1 MKRTLSA
8 LVLPTTGRERTRTIG
23 ASCVRG
29 VETEGWAKSKRA
41 FKALLSI
48 VCIAASTGAQ
58 AGYSNLF
65 LFSDSLSDTGN
76 NAFVFDVVGAAGT
89 PPLPPGT
96 LRTPVPTTDNSFIPT
111 YPYATAVGG
120 RYSNGAVWAEAFAPV
135 FGLSAIASNLGG
147 TNYAYGG
154 ARLGPLG
161 SPNPFDNF
169 PNNFPLSLTTQ
180 VATFLNSYAQA
191 PADALYVVAGGGN
204 DTRDIIAA
212 AGADI
217 LNGIDPTAGV
227 VAAAASYAASLDAIV
242 NQLESAGAKD
252 IIVWNSPNAG
262 LAPAILAQNA
272 GALGQ
277 MVSQTINQALM
288 LALADEVAMGVR
300 IFDLYAF
307 VTNIAANPGAY
318 GLADASNACSAAA
331 NLAACQGVAGQY
343 LFWDGIHP
351 TAAGHRLL
359 ANAMIAFVPEPGT
372 IVLVALSLFG
382 LAAGR
387 QRRSR

>member
-1 MKRTLSA
+1 MNRTLSA
-8 LVLPTTGRERTRTIG
+8 LVLPTAGTESTRTIG

-41 FKALLSI
+41 LKALLGI
-48 VCIAASTGAQ
+48 VCIAAWTSAQ

-89 PPLPPGT
+89 

-111 YPYATAVGG
+111 YPYATPVGG
-120 RYSNGAVWAEAFAPV
+120 RYSNGAIWAEAFAPV

-180 VATFLNSYAQA
+180 VATFLSSYPQA

-212 AGADI
+212 AGTDI

-242 NQLESAGAKD
+242 NQLESAGAKN

-277 MVSQTINQALM
+277 MVSQTINHALM
-288 LALADEVAMGVR
+288 LTLADEVARM
-300 IFDLYAF
+300 LS
-307 VTNIAANPGAY
+307 
-318 GLADASNACSAAA
+318 GLRTS
-331 NLAACQGVAGQY
+331 
-343 LFWDGIHP
+343 
-351 TAAGHRLL
+351 
-359 ANAMIAFVPEPGT
+359 
-372 IVLVALSLFG
+372 LV
-382 LAAGR
+382 GR
-387 QRRSR
+387 R

>member
-1 MKRTLSA
+1 MNRTLSA
-8 LVLPTTGRERTRTIG
+8 LVLPTAGTESTRTIG

-41 FKALLSI
+41 LKALLGI
-48 VCIAASTGAQ
+48 VCIAAWTSAQ

-89 PPLPPGT
+89 
-96 LRTPVPTTDNSFIPT
+96 LRTPVPTADNSFIPT
-111 YPYATAVGG
+111 YPYATPVGG
-120 RYSNGAVWAEAFAPV
+120 RYSNGAIWAEAFAPV

-180 VATFLNSYAQA
+180 VATFLSSYPQA

-212 AGADI
+212 AGTDI

-242 NQLESAGAKD
+242 NQLESAGAKN

-277 MVSQTINQALM
+277 MVSQTINHALM
-288 LALADEVAMGVR
+288 LTLADEVAMGVR

-331 NLAACQGVAGQY
+331 NLAACQGVADQY

-351 TAAGHRLL
+351 TAAGHHLL

-372 IVLVALSLFG
+372 IVLVALGLFG

-387 QRRSR
+387 KRRSH